1 MSKPRPTNINYH
13 KASHMLEVTFES
25 GEIFNLPAEYLRV
38 NSPSA
43 EVQGHGPGQGTLQI
57 GKQDVEIQQI
67 DPVGNYAV
75 CLHFDDNH
83 NTGIYSW
90 ELFYN
95 LGKNYEK
102 YWQDYLDQLQAAGKV
117 RPEPSFKK
125 Q

>member
-1 MSKPRPTNINYH
+1 
-13 KASHMLEVTFES
+13 MLEVTFES